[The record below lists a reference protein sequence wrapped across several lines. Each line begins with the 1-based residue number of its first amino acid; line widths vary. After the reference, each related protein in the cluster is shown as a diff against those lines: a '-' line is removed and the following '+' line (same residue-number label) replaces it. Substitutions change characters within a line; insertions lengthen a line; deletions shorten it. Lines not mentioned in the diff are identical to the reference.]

1 MMVTGKIKIETS
13 LCKSCG
19 LCIEVCPNKIF
30 RLENGQTSVI
40 SKRMHLCFAC
50 GQCMAI
56 CTAKAITV
64 EGYTYEE
71 NFFDLPKP
79 ASFETSFFDMIRSRR
94 AVRNFADKP
103 VERELLEKIVEAI
116 SMAPP
121 GIPPAKTEITVVQNT
136 DLIRKS
142 LPFMIR
148 DYDFLYKGMH
158 NPLMRFI
165 IQLKA
170 GKDMYRTLKRHI
182 VPMMRE
188 RLPGLKAGTEDTIT
202 RYAPA
207 MILFHADR
215 NEVLYRED
223 IHIAVTYG
231 FLAAH
236 AGGLGG
242 SAMTIIYPMID
253 RNKKLRQLFAIP
265 ESNEVVGS
273 IIIGYPKYSFKRGIR
288 RPLKKITWL

>member
-1 MMVTGKIKIETS
+1 MAMEKIKMDAS

-19 LCIEVCPNKIF
+19 LCIEICPNKIF
-30 RLENGQTSVI
+30 RLENGRTSI
-40 SKRMHLCFAC
+40 INKRIHLCFTC

-56 CTAKAITV
+56 CTAKAITI

-71 NFFDLPKP
+71 NFFELPKP
-79 ASFETSFFDMIRSRR
+79 ASFETPFFDMIKSRR

-103 VERELLEKIVEAI
+103 VPRELLEKIVEAI

-142 LPFMIR
+142 LPYMIS
-148 DYDFLYKGMH
+148 DYDFLYKGMR
-158 NPLMRFI
+158 NPFIRFI
-165 IQLKA
+165 IQIKA
-170 GKDMYRTLKRHI
+170 GWEMFRTLKQHI

-188 RLPGLKAGTEDTIT
+188 RLPDLKAGTEDTIT

-207 MILFHADR
+207 MILFHANR
-215 NEVLYRED
+215 NEVLYQED

-236 AGGLGG
+236 ALGLGG
-242 SAMTIIYPMID
+242 SAMTIIYPIIEK
-253 RNKKLRQLFAIP
+253 NKALRQLFAIP

-273 IIIGYPKYSFKRGIR
+273 IIIGYPKYYFRRGIR
-288 RPLKKITWL
+288 RPLKNITWL